1 MLYYLDIYLNSLT
14 PFKNNGTFDIVS
26 LIQFSQ
32 DGQKQYYKYVSLNL
46 ANSVGPDELPT
57 LEALHLGHHCL

>member
-1 MLYYLDIYLNSLT
+1 MYYRDIYLNSLT
-14 PFKNNGTFDIVS
+14 RFKNNGLFHIVS

-57 LEALHLGHHCL
+57 